1 MHNPSLIGEKIST
14 AFSYDIPRGKST
26 CFIDYEIWQHRDD
39 AGTKKELYHSMNYI
53 RLVIYN

>member
-39 AGTKKELYHSMNYI
+39 AGTKKEFYHSMNYI
-53 RLVIYN
+53 RLVI